1 MAERLGQGDRRVFL
15 AVNATSVQ
23 VTFVAREFGKFV
35 YVPDEVCGRYSL
47 YQQEVWLLLA
57 KKIQRVRGGRD
68 VVGRVGVSH
77 GQWEARWRGGVS
89 RAPIAGQR

>member
-1 MAERLGQGDRRVFL
+1 M
-15 AVNATSVQ
+15 NATSVQ

-68 VVGRVGVSH
+68 VVCGVVVGHAGISH